1 MLKTFLVFISVVTF
15 VNGMNNVVPIS
26 RAYSETFNNCSKEV
40 ISTYDITVC
49 LEKELKL
56 QDKKL
61 NQAYKKTM
69 SRIQNFRKED
79 LKNIQRAWMK
89 YRDLKCGFYYHSE
102 SGRSGLSD
110 MSECFLDETI
120 LRTIELEHTF

>member
-102 SGRSGLSD
+102 SGRGGLSD